1 MTNYDKVKI
10 VVVGDSGVGKTSA
23 VHLICFNK
31 PLSSPSWT
39 VGVSLE
45 VKLHDYKAG
54 TPQQKPYF
62 IELWDIGGSSS
73 HRNSRSTFF
82 NGVNGVILVHD
93 LGNRKSE
100 ANLRKW
106 LKEIFTSKEKDNNH
120 GLGGG
125 GGTSSSHSYMGGD
138 DDDFDPEQFVGS
150 TQIPVFVIGTK
161 QDSLSDGNRLPVHSR
176 ASVIAEECGAE
187 EIFMNCLDV
196 KSLSPGSTAA
206 VKICRF
212 FDKVVERRFH
222 REQQQFNSFYDRRK
236 IYPQSTK
243 SYGDDFF

>member
-23 VHLICFNK
+23 VHLICYNK

-45 VKLHDYKAG
+45 VKLHDFKAG

-73 HRNSRSTFF
+73 HRNSRSVFY

-106 LKEIFTSKEKDNNH
+106 LKEIFTSKEKDSNTH
-120 GLGGG
+120 HGGG
-125 GGTSSSHSYMGGD
+125 GGASLYMSGGD

-161 QDSLSDGNRLPVHSR
+161 QDGIGDGNRLPVHSR
-176 ASVIAEECGAE
+176 ASLIAEECGAE

-222 REQQQFNSFYDRRK
+222 KEQPFNTFYDRRK

-243 SYGDDFF
+243 SYNEDFF